1 MNTDT
6 SCPCTQGWEGR
17 RGTGRVVVTV
27 QFLQPFPPPSTQVY
41 IWNNKYN
48 HPEGGGRAS
57 FSIITFIKLILD
69 AAPAHCT
76 VFTPLH
82 SIYTTARRNLTKLAN
97 KNHSGRIQGG
107 GWLWKLSPLAN
118 NKGSYCRSTP
128 PPWISKNIWFLV
140 GFQANVF
147 KKLQAPP
154 LSEKN
159 LNTALGKILPWNKWN
174 KVFRG
179 LLFPPSKLEQVP
191 LSTLS
196 TSLILWKWDL
206 LFLKNVF
213 CWTYVAIS

>member
-1 MNTDT
+1 MYVLTLRLSDEYWYVM
-6 SCPCTQGWEGR
+6 SMAHAHRVERAGAA
-17 RGTGRVVVTV
+17 RGALSWRYN
-27 QFLQPFPPPSTQVY
+27 FSNPSPPPRHRYIFGITST
-41 IWNNKYN
+41 ITPK
-48 HPEGGGRAS
+48 EGGGRAS

-140 GFQANVF
+140 GSQANVF

-154 LSEKN
+154 PLRKKPEY
-159 LNTALGKILPWNKWN
+159 GPW
-174 KVFRG
+174 
-179 LLFPPSKLEQVP
+179 
-191 LSTLS
+191 
-196 TSLILWKWDL
+196 
-206 LFLKNVF
+206 
-213 CWTYVAIS
+213 